1 VAQSREFVKHGLLG
15 GQQRVHD
22 SAHDRRVAADIDCLI
37 RRDPSELAAVL
48 AEIGDEL
55 GIRGSLEVRGQARG
69 GAAVRVDPAV
79 IPRERMILIEFKA
92 IVRNTL
98 RGFCIL
104 DIPPGLILRDVS
116 VHEKN
121 GRRWASLPSKPVL
134 DSEGRHVVTH
144 SGQKRYAALLGW
156 RNRELADRFSAR
168 VVELVLEAHPRAFDD
183 ADANRQPQRGASRA
197 LPADR
202 VDDLWPKDRP

>member
-1 VAQSREFVKHGLLG
+1 
-15 GQQRVHD
+15 
-22 SAHDRRVAADIDCLI
+22 
-37 RRDPSELAAVL
+37 
-48 AEIGDEL
+48 
-55 GIRGSLEVRGQARG
+55 
-69 GAAVRVDPAV
+69 V

-104 DIPPGLILRDVS
+104 DIPPGIILRDVS

-121 GRRWASLPSKPVL
+121 GRRWARLPSKPVL

-156 RNRELADRFSAR
+156 RNRELADRFSASSNSFSMR
-168 VVELVLEAHPRAFDD
+168 IHGLSMMQTRT
-183 ADANRQPQRGASRA
+183 ASRS
-197 LPADR
+197 
-202 VDDLWPKDRP
+202 VE